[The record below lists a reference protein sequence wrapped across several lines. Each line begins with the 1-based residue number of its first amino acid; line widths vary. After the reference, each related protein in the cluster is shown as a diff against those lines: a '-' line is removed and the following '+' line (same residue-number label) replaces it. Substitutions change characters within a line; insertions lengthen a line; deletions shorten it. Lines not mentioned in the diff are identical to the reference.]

1 MSILHFHYH
10 MEIAFSEPVWDHV
23 YTLKCLPK
31 TTQNQTIMEC
41 SYVVSPSNK
50 IQEGM
55 DSFGNRMLYGTAAEE
70 QSLFTV
76 DVTGRAGMG
85 EGHLSRSVPV
95 FDGRSRQED
104 ISLYRYHTSLT
115 RPEEKIR
122 ELLTHCRK
130 ETAQLSKGEVYDR
143 ACIYMSIV
151 HESLEYC
158 KGITNINTTAE
169 EALVLRS
176 GVCQD
181 YAQLLVALCREDKI
195 PARYVV
201 GMLKGEGESHAWTEV
216 YDHGRWIGLDPT
228 NNVVVEQ
235 SHIKIS
241 HGRDYRD
248 CSINRGVFRGQ
259 ANQRQSIWVEVA
271 EEEIEN
277 PMLLTGK

>member
-1 MSILHFHYH
+1 MSMLRFHYH

-31 TTQNQTIMEC
+31 TTEHQEILEC
-41 SYVVSPSNK
+41 SYTISPANK

-55 DSFGNRMLYGTAAEE
+55 DSFGNRMLYGTAEE
-70 QSLFTV
+70 RQSLFLV
-76 DVTGRAGMG
+76 DVTGRVRMR
-85 EGHLSRSVPV
+85 EG
-95 FDGRSRQED
+95 DYGYGNED

-115 RPEEKIR
+115 RPEERIL
-122 ELLTHCRK
+122 ELLADCR
-130 ETAQLSKGEVYDR
+130 ERTAQIPKARVYDR
-143 ACIYMSIV
+143 ACVYMGIV
-151 HESLEYC
+151 RESLAYR
-158 KGITNINTTAE
+158 KGITTINTTAE
-169 EALVLRS
+169 EALALRG

-181 YAQLLVALCREDKI
+181 YAQLLIALCREDKI

-216 YDHGRWIGLDPT
+216 YDNGRWVGLDPT

-259 ANQRQSIWVEVA
+259 ADQRQRIRVEVA
-271 EEEIEN
+271 EEAVRI
-277 PMLLTGK
+277 L